1 MMEPASPRKKALP
14 FLLVLLLLVS
24 GCGISAPYRS
34 ADKKTIRDFDASD
47 TYRKT
52 IGILALTNTTTFT
65 SDQITSPFMEAF
77 LAELKST
84 VPKADLLL
92 PDTAPNTPFL
102 NNPPRL
108 DNGDLEAFGLCSQAR
123 QAGLHAVVSPMIIDV
138 RTSKKNTGFWFFRDV
153 SYILQIQTA
162 AAAYDTVTGARLSL
176 GILTEKIDISEQ
188 QSQQV
193 KNGQEIKIDA
203 LVEVIREMGDQLAEQ
218 LGEAIEDSRW
228 ASAIVSIENGRCG
241 IPAGSKAGIKAGD
254 RFSVLEASDVLTGL
268 NGQQFVVPGIKIG
281 DITIDRIT
289 DQHAFGSPE
298 SGSPPPIG
306 SIVVPD
312 K

>member
-1 MMEPASPRKKALP
+1 MIAPIHQRKKAFP

-47 TYRKT
+47 TYRKQ
-52 IGILALTNTTTFT
+52 IGIMALTNTTMFT

-84 VPKADLLL
+84 VPKAQLLL
-92 PDTAPNTPFL
+92 ADTAPNTPFL
-102 NNPPRL
+102 SNPPRL
-108 DNGDLEAFGLCSQAR
+108 DNGDIEAFGLCAQAR
-123 QAGLHAVVSPMIIDV
+123 QAGLNAVVSPMIIDV

-162 AAAYDTVTGARLSL
+162 AAAYDTVTGARLAL

-193 KNGQEIKIDA
+193 KNGQEIKIAA
-203 LVEVIREMGDQLAEQ
+203 LVEVIREMGEQLAEQ

-228 ASAIVSIENGRCG
+228 ASAIISIEDGRCG
-241 IPAGSKAGIKAGD
+241 IPAGSKVGIKPGD
-254 RFSVLEASDVLTGL
+254 RFSVLGVSNILTGL
-268 NGQQFVVPGIKIG
+268 NGQRFVVPGVKID
-281 DITIDRIT
+281 DITIGRVT
-289 DQHAFGSPE
+289 DQHALGSTE
-298 SGSPPPIG
+298 SGSPPPMG
-306 SIVVPD
+306 SIVIPD